1 MIIVL
6 DGPAGSGKSS
16 TAKALASRLCLQ
28 YLDSGAL
35 YRAISHQWIKTG
47 KDLSLF
53 DNLDKI
59 SLTFTYESDV
69 FRVFADNE
77 DCTAAIRSKEVS
89 GSVSKVA
96 ANPKVRA
103 FVNQLMKQH
112 ASTHPSI
119 ADGRDLGS
127 VVFPDA
133 EVKFFLQASAE
144 VRAQRRTVEMRES
157 GQEVSYE
164 DVLHNIKERDALDS
178 TREHD
183 PLQKADD
190 AIVVQT
196 DQMTFDEQVAFC
208 EEHILSKTS
217 ITTDSNRSIN

>member
-16 TAKALASRLCLQ
+16 TAKALASKLTLQ

-35 YRAISHQWIKTG
+35 YRAISYQWIKTG

-53 DNLDKI
+53 DNLDEMP
-59 SLTFTYESDV
+59 LTFTYDSGE
-69 FRVFADNE
+69 FRVFIGEE
-77 DCTAAIRSKEVS
+77 DCTAAIRSKKVS

-96 ANPKVRA
+96 ANPTVRA
-103 FVNQLMKQH
+103 FVNLLMRQH
-112 ASTHPSI
+112 ANAHPSI
-119 ADGRDLGS
+119 ADGRDLGT

-144 VRAQRRTVEMRES
+144 VRAQRRTKEVLES
-157 GQEVSYE
+157 GQNASYE
-164 DVLHNIKERDALDS
+164 EVLQNIKERDRLDS

-183 PLQKADD
+183 PLRKAED

-208 EEHILSKTS
+208 VEHILSKTS
-217 ITTDSNRSIN
+217 LTIE

>member
-16 TAKALASRLCLQ
+16 TAKAIASKLHLQ

-35 YRAISHQWIKTG
+35 YRAISYQWVKAG
-47 KDLSLF
+47 KDFSLF

-59 SLTFTYESDV
+59 SLTFTYDSGE
-69 FRVFADNE
+69 FRVFIADE
-77 DCTAAIRSKEVS
+77 DCTAAIRSKQVS

-103 FVNQLMKQH
+103 FVNDLMKQH
-112 ASTHPSI
+112 ASAHPSI

-133 EVKFFLQASAE
+133 NVKFYLQASAE
-144 VRAQRRTVEMRES
+144 VRAKRRTKEVQES
-157 GQEVSYE
+157 GQDIAYEEV
-164 DVLHNIKERDALDS
+164 LQNIKDRDRLDS
-178 TREHD
+178 TREVD
-183 PLQKADD
+183 PLRRPDD

-196 DQMTFDEQVAFC
+196 DQMTFDEQVSFC
-208 EEHILSKTS
+208 VDHILSKTS
-217 ITTDSNRSIN
+217 LMKGL